1 MSQFKVLQS
10 VFSFVFRKTESVS
23 IGSWTQTLQT
33 KTQAL
38 QERTEI
44 FKPSQKHGV
53 EVWDYGLSGQLEKKT
68 RAVTGRRR
76 VWQARFASGRC
87 WAGGSGLILA
97 ASSRFVGLSCLL
109 RELLWETCKVKG
121 LLVKRARKWI
131 RSERLTQILVAAGSS
146 PRPWA
151 LLGPRWQA
159 APFCFA
165 SHLSWRPGGAQDLH

>member
-53 EVWDYGLSGQLEKKT
+53 EVWDYGLSGQLEKN
-68 RAVTGRRR
+68 
-76 VWQARFASGRC
+76 Q
-87 WAGGSGLILA
+87 
-97 ASSRFVGLSCLL
+97 
-109 RELLWETCKVKG
+109 E
-121 LLVKRARKWI
+121 
-131 RSERLTQILVAAGSS
+131 
-146 PRPWA
+146 
-151 LLGPRWQA
+151 RWQA
-159 APFCFA
+159 EGGFGKRVLQAGDA
-165 SHLSWRPGGAQDLH
+165 GPGEVG